1 MIDFRTVDE
10 WHIGNDEVKKAWLN
24 GTLVWEKFEVL
35 NTTPFF
41 VQNISGE
48 DETLRIGK
56 DSYADN
62 ITIEYS
68 TDGITW
74 GTLGTTS
81 TTITRTLH
89 TGEILYLRARTN
101 RWCKYVSSQVGYYGN
116 HIFGVS
122 RIGGNILSL
131 LYGSNFTGQETSLP
145 SYSNIFREIFRN
157 NNKLIDASK
166 LLLPATSLMESCY
179 MYMFLGCNHLVYA
192 PTILPATVLVDC
204 CYSYMFSGCN
214 SLTAAPTLPATTLAG
229 ACYHAMFYRCY
240 SLTNAP
246 VLPATTLVDEITV
259 NGSRTGCYAGMFQEC
274 TSLVNAPELPTPIL
288 TRYCYNQMFY
298 GCTSLNYVK
307 CLATDISAT
316 NCTYAW
322 MAGQQGTTGT
332 FVKNPNMSSWPTGTS
347 GIPTGWT
354 VQDAA

>member
-1 MIDFRTVDE
+1 MIDFRNVDQ
-10 WHIGNDEVKKAWLN
+10 WNIGNDEVKKAWLN

-41 VQNISGE
+41 VQNISEE

-56 DSYADN
+56 DLYADD

-81 TTITRTLH
+81 TAITRTLH
-89 TGEILYLRARTN
+89 VGEILYLRARTN

-116 HIFGVS
+116 HISGVS
-122 RIGGNILSL
+122 RIGGNIFSL

-179 MYMFLGCNHLVYA
+179 SYMFWGCNHLVYA
-192 PTILPATVLVDC
+192 PPILPATVLADY
-204 CYSYMFSGCN
+204 CYRYMFSGCN
-214 SLTAAPTLPATTLAG
+214 SLITTPTLPATTLAG
-229 ACYHAMFYRCY
+229 ACYNAMFYRCY

-246 VLPATTLVDEITV
+246 VLPATTLVDGIDDGV
-259 NGSRTGCYAGMFQEC
+259 WTGCYAGMFQEC
-274 TSLVNAPELPTPIL
+274 TSLVNAPELPAPIL

-322 MAGQQGTTGT
+322 MAEQQGTTGT
-332 FVKNPNMSSWPTGTS
+332 FVKNPNMSSWPTGAS
-347 GIPTGWT
+347 GILSSWT
-354 VQDAA
+354 VQDAT